1 MAAACLAAKKLFIS
15 EKEPM
20 EKDSRD
26 RIVLVVEDAEDARMF
41 MRLAL
46 ERLGY
51 IVFEAENGQE
61 ALDVAERVRPQVILM
76 DLSLPVMDGLEAT
89 QRIRAT
95 DGMTGV
101 TVIAVTA
108 HQGTDFREGAKD
120 AGFDAY
126 VTKPIDVDSLDELI
140 RGLVKS

>member
-1 MAAACLAAKKLFIS
+1 
-15 EKEPM
+15 M

-41 MRLAL
+41 MRLTL
-46 ERLGY
+46 EGLGY
-51 IVFEAENGQE
+51 IVFEAEDGEQ
-61 ALDVAERVRPQVILM
+61 ALEVAERVHPHVILM
-76 DLSLPVMDGLEAT
+76 DLSLPVLDGLEAT

-95 DGMTGV
+95 DGMNQV
-101 TVIAVTA
+101 PVIAVTA
-108 HQGTDFREGAKD
+108 HQGTDFREGAKG

-140 RGLVKS
+140 RGLLKS

>member
-1 MAAACLAAKKLFIS
+1 M
-15 EKEPM
+15 P

-26 RIVLVVEDAEDARMF
+26 RIVLVVDDAEDARMF

-51 IVFEAENGQE
+51 IVFEAEDGEQ
-61 ALDVAERVRPQVILM
+61 ALEVVERVRPHVILM

-95 DGMTGV
+95 EGLNEV

-108 HQGTDFREGAKD
+108 HQGTDFRQEAKG

-126 VTKPIDVDSLDELI
+126 VTKPVDVHSLDELI
-140 RGLVKS
+140 RGLLKS

>member
-1 MAAACLAAKKLFIS
+1 
-15 EKEPM
+15 M

-41 MRLAL
+41 MRLSL

-61 ALDVAERVRPQVILM
+61 ALEVAERVRPHVILM

-89 QRIRAT
+89 QRIRST
-95 DGMTGV
+95 DGMNGV

-140 RGLVKS
+140 RGLAEN